1 MLRIGL
7 TGGIGAGKST
17 VSAMLVDHGAALI
30 DADRIAREVVAP
42 GEPLLDRLVEAFGP
56 QILDA
61 NGVLDRAALA
71 AAAFVDSEHTAILNG
86 LMHPAIR
93 DRTADH
99 FDRHAEEAIVV
110 HDVPLLVENSMTP
123 AYHLNLLVDVP
134 AEVRLA
140 RLMESRGM
148 DRADAEARIARQ
160 ADDATRRAACDVII
174 DNSGEIEAT
183 REAVRRLLE
192 TRIDPFANNLVA
204 QRRAPRPAL
213 HLTDPS
219 DADWSGDA
227 ARVIAKLRHGTG
239 ERFPIDHIGS
249 TSVPELPAK
258 DVIDLQ
264 LIVPD
269 LESARS
275 LAPRLAELGYPG
287 RELSD
292 HLGEGEFEEKWFHA
306 NTDPGRAVNLHVRTE
321 DSVGACFARA
331 FRDLLRIDTGEKER
345 YLELKRDLVAQVIAS
360 IGVDGEATS
369 GAAADT
375 ALAHE
380 EATNAYA
387 EAKEPYF
394 LRMRRHLVPES
405 FD

>member
-61 NGVLDRAALA
+61 EGALNRAALA
-71 AAAFVDSEHTAILNG
+71 AAAFVDSERTATLNG

-93 DRTADH
+93 DRTAEH
-99 FDRHAEEAIVV
+99 FARHAEADIVV

-123 AYHLNLLVDVP
+123 GYHLNLLVDVP
-134 AEVRLA
+134 AEVRLG
-140 RLMESRGM
+140 RLMDSRGM

-160 ADDATRRAACDVII
+160 ADDETRRAACDVII
-174 DNSGEIEAT
+174 DNSGDIEAT
-183 REAVRRLLE
+183 RDAVRRLLE
-192 TRIDPFANNLVA
+192 TRIDPFAENLVA
-204 QRRAPRPAL
+204 QRRAARPAL
-213 HLTDPS
+213 RLTDPA
-219 DADWSGDA
+219 DADWAGDA

-239 ERFPIDHIGS
+239 ERFAIDHIGS

-269 LESARS
+269 LDTARL

-292 HLGEGEFEEKWFHA
+292 HLVEGGLEGKWFHA

-321 DSVGACFARA
+321 GSVGARFALA
-331 FRDLLRIDTGEKER
+331 FRDLLRTDAGERER
-345 YLELKRDLVAQVIAS
+345 YLGLKRGLVERVIS
-360 IGVDGEATS
+360 EAGTDAEA
-369 GAAADT
+369 GAESAAGSDT
-375 ALAHE
+375 

-394 LRMRRHLVPES
+394 LEMRRLLVPES